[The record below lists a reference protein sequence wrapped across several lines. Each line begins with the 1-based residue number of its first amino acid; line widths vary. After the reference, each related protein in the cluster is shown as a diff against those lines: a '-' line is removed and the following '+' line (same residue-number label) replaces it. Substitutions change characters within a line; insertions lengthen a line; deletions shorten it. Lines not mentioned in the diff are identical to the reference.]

1 MVMTQNPNIFILDCK
16 TESQNF
22 QLHTDWF
29 FSTNW
34 YSLDF
39 VYILQFHPSF
49 SPSGL
54 KIKKKKNLKY
64 IFI

>member
-1 MVMTQNPNIFILDCK
+1 MTQNPNIFILDHK

-22 QLHTDWF
+22 QLYTDWF

-39 VYILQFHPSF
+39 VHILQFHLFF

-54 KIKKKKNLKY
+54 KIKKKNLKY